1 MNDVPGYA
9 VFFFPP
15 ALEALGDAIKPYLR
29 DGPDGPHVPC
39 REVDTAGAFVELTMQ
54 GETPDGQSVVV
65 EVMVPTNMVRMI
77 ASVRSDTDFGF
88 YNRNRPMV
96 EPGMRAYT
104 LPAVRPMPGADPA
117 ASPADAPPQAQ
128 PESPESPEPPEPPE
142 PEPGPQPPADA
153 DTAAAA
159 DAPRPGA

>member
-1 MNDVPGYA
+1 MNDAPGYA

-29 DGPDGPHVPC
+29 DGPEGPHVPC

-65 EVMVPTNMVRMI
+65 EVMVPANMVRMI
-77 ASVRSDTDFGF
+77 ASVRSDSDFGF

-104 LPAVRPMPGADPA
+104 LPAVRSTPGVDPA
-117 ASPADAPPQAQ
+117 ANPGA
-128 PESPESPEPPEPPE
+128 E
-142 PEPGPQPPADA
+142 PEPAQVDGAVVPEPVVETADA
-153 DTAAAA
+153 NDP
-159 DAPRPGA
+159 PRPDA

>member
-15 ALEALGDAIKPYLR
+15 ALEALGDAIKPYLQ
-29 DGPDGPHVPC
+29 DGPAGPHIPC
-39 REVDTAGAFVELTMQ
+39 REVDTAGAFIELTLQ
-54 GETPDGQSVVV
+54 GETLEGRPV
-65 EVMVPTNMVRMI
+65 EVMVPANMVRMI
-77 ASVRSDTDFGF
+77 ISVRSDTDFGF

-117 ASPADAPPQAQ
+117 ASPADASPQAP
-128 PESPESPEPPEPPE
+128 PESPEPPE